1 MEYSPIKEKVTPH
14 FYPLSKGRGKG
25 VGIAKLCFAT
35 PLCGGGEE
43 LLIGPLSAGYF
54 YRKMVFQKVKKIIE
68 KYGMISPGDKILV
81 AVSGGPDSVCLLH
94 ILNRYAREMALELH
108 IIHINHGIRKRES
121 KREEK
126 FVSDLACGMG
136 LPITVKSLDVPTYAR
151 RKGLTVEEAAR
162 DVRYRSLESLAT
174 KLGFGKIAL
183 GHTASDQV
191 ETVLMHLL
199 RGSGP
204 QGLSGMPPVRKLG
217 SSSIIRPLIEIDREE
232 ILNYLKE
239 NNLTFCLDS
248 SNRRTE
254 YFRNKIRL
262 KLLPLLRKNYN
273 KNIEGALLRLSE
285 ISKEENAYWDRVVER
300 VFRKVVSMESGKISV
315 DFKKFLR
322 YNVIVQRRVLYR
334 LLGGIVSL
342 RQIDAI
348 RNLAHKGSQGKRIYP
363 GKNLSVRKE
372 GDFLIFLSSPE
383 RRFKRFDY
391 AIRVP
396 GKNEFGELN
405 LTLNTRIVN
414 FHPVSHKLANTAYFD
429 IDKINWKGLVLRNR
443 REGDRF
449 RPFGLRGTKKL
460 SDFFIDSKIPRHL
473 RDRVPLLVDGDDIL
487 WVVGIRRADKAR
499 ITENTRRILEVQLIP
514 NKKMPYVNILDEESQ

>member
-1 MEYSPIKEKVTPH
+1 MV
-14 FYPLSKGRGKG
+14 YP
-25 VGIAKLCFAT
+25 
-35 PLCGGGEE
+35 
-43 LLIGPLSAGYF
+43 
-54 YRKMVFQKVKKIIE
+54 KVKKIIE
-68 KYGMISPGDKILV
+68 KYRMISPGDKVLV

-94 ILNRYAREMALELH
+94 ILNRLARDMSLVLH
-108 IIHINHGIRKRES
+108 VLHINHGIRKRES
-121 KREEK
+121 RREAR
-126 FVSDLACGMG
+126 FVSELADRMG
-136 LPITVKSLDVPTYAR
+136 IPVSVRLIDVPSYAR
-151 RKGLTVEEAAR
+151 KKKLTLEEAAR
-162 DVRYRSLESLAT
+162 DMRYKALESLAK
-174 KLGFGKIAL
+174 KLNAKKIAL

-191 ETVLMHLL
+191 ETVLMHFL

-204 QGLSGMPPVRKLG
+204 QGLSGIPPVRRLG
-217 SSSIIRPLIEIDREE
+217 AALIIRPLIEIDRGQ
-232 ILNYLKE
+232 ILNYLRE

-254 YFRNKIRL
+254 YFRNKVRL

-300 VFRKVVSMESGKISV
+300 VFRKVVSMGLAKISV

-322 YNVIVQRRVLYR
+322 YNVVVQRRVLHR

-342 RQIDAI
+342 RQIETI
-348 RNLAHKGSQGKRIYP
+348 RNLAHKGSQGKRIYL
-363 GKNLSVRKE
+363 GKNLSIRKE

-383 RRFKRFDY
+383 RRFKRFNY
-391 AIRVP
+391 PIRVP
-396 GKNEFGELN
+396 GKNEFAELN
-405 LTLNTRIVN
+405 LTLNTRIAN
-414 FHPVSHKLANTAYFD
+414 FHPISHKLVNTAYFD
-429 IDKINWKGLVLRNR
+429 IDKINLKGLVLRNR

-460 SDFFIDSKIPRHL
+460 SDFFIDRKIPRHL

-499 ITENTRRILEVQLIP
+499 ISEDTRRILEVQLLP
-514 NKKMPYVNILDEESQ
+514 NKKMPYVSLLDEESQ

>member
-1 MEYSPIKEKVTPH
+1 MV
-14 FYPLSKGRGKG
+14 YP
-25 VGIAKLCFAT
+25 
-35 PLCGGGEE
+35 
-43 LLIGPLSAGYF
+43 
-54 YRKMVFQKVKKIIE
+54 KVKKIIE
-68 KYGMISPGDKILV
+68 KYRMISPGDKVLV

-94 ILNRYAREMALELH
+94 ILNRLARDMSLVLH
-108 IIHINHGIRKRES
+108 VLHINHGIRKRES
-121 KREEK
+121 RREAR
-126 FVSDLACGMG
+126 FVSELADRMG
-136 LPITVKSLDVPTYAR
+136 IPVSVRLIDVPSYAR
-151 RKGLTVEEAAR
+151 KKKLTLEEAAR
-162 DVRYRSLESLAT
+162 DMRYKALESLAK
-174 KLGFGKIAL
+174 KLNAKKIAL

-191 ETVLMHLL
+191 ETVLMHFL

-204 QGLSGMPPVRKLG
+204 QGLSGIPPVRRLG
-217 SSSIIRPLIEIDREE
+217 AALIIRPLIEIDRGQ
-232 ILNYLKE
+232 ILNYLRE

-254 YFRNKIRL
+254 YFRNKVRL

-300 VFRKVVSMESGKISV
+300 VFRKVVSMGLAKISV

-322 YNVIVQRRVLYR
+322 YNVVVQRRVLHR

-342 RQIDAI
+342 RQIETI
-348 RNLAHKGSQGKRIYP
+348 RNLAHKGSQGKRIYL
-363 GKNLSVRKE
+363 GKNLSIRKE

-383 RRFKRFDY
+383 RRFKRFNY
-391 AIRVP
+391 PIRVP
-396 GKNEFGELN
+396 GKNEFAELN
-405 LTLNTRIVN
+405 LTLNTRIAN
-414 FHPVSHKLANTAYFD
+414 FHPISHKLVNTAYFD
-429 IDKINWKGLVLRNR
+429 IDKINLKGLVLRNR

-460 SDFFIDSKIPRHL
+460 SDFFIDSKIPRRL

-499 ITENTRRILEVQLIP
+499 ITEDTRRILEVQLLP
-514 NKKMPYVNILDEESQ
+514 NKKMAYVSLLDKESQ